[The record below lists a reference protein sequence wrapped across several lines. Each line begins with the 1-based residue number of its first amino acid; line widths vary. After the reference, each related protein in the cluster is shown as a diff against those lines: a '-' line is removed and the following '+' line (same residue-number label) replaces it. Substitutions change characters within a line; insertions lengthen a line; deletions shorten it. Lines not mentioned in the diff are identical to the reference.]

1 MSNYR
6 LEGNKYIIENYD
18 KLSPFSSFLPGLAGV
33 KGIPVWSFYTNRGQ
47 AMSSFGIHNK
57 GNAMMEFNP
66 ANTSYEETPIKGF
79 RTFVRVDGE
88 YYEPFCSYAPELNR
102 RMEIEKNVITI
113 IEENKGLKITISYI
127 VLPNES
133 IGAIVRRVT
142 VENTDKATHE
152 LELIDGMPQIITY
165 GVQNSLYKEMSN
177 LFRSYAEIRNMEN
190 NAPYY
195 TTRAASDD
203 SGEVAQ
209 TEGGFFYLAV
219 KDGQLLPVICDKNV
233 LFDFDSSLRNPVV
246 FLEKGL
252 KGVLERT
259 QYAVNKIP
267 CGFVAMEEKLKAGEK
282 LEFTAFA
289 GYASSVELLNGKVAG
304 LCRRGY
310 VEEKLAEARELADF
324 FTKDVYTESAN
335 PLFDRYMEQCYLDNF
350 LRGGYPFLMG
360 KGDNRKVVHL
370 FSRKH
375 GDPERDYNF
384 FSIAGEYY
392 SQGNGNYR
400 DVCQNR
406 RNDVFFNPAIGDFN
420 VHHFFSLVQMD
431 GYNPLEIR
439 PFSFVITA
447 EKKAEAMEALAR
459 HVVDKEGKLAAV
471 LEKPFTPGQITNMIA
486 RYQMQVTGDEE
497 DLVNELVSLA
507 EEQIEACFKE
517 GYWSDHWDYN
527 LDLVEDYLLIY
538 PDKEKELLFGRKDY
552 RFYDSEGVVRP
563 RRDTYVINKK
573 GQVRQYGSLY
583 ESEEKA
589 SRPGFDKNATNWLK
603 DTQGNLVT
611 TNLFGKLLTL
621 AVNKFALLDSHGL
634 GVEMEGGRPGWN
646 DAMNGL
652 PGLFGSSMPETME
665 LKRLV
670 DFMCK
675 VVPESGSQD
684 IPTELAEFM
693 RSIYEALQENLSD
706 FAYWDKVAGLREE
719 FREKIMFTT
728 SGERSEVPYAEIG
741 KILKAFADKLEKAW
755 EKALELGHGIMPTY
769 FTYEADEFEPLV
781 NEDGSPR
788 ISPYGL
794 PGAEVKSF
802 QLVMV
807 PFFLEGPARMLAA
820 CGGKDRAVAE
830 KMCAAVKESDIYDKK
845 LKMYKTSESI
855 EGMSAENGR
864 VRAFTAGWL
873 ERESIFLHMEY
884 KYFLGMLKAGLYT
897 EFYEAVS
904 DALIPYQ
911 KPEVYGRSILENSS
925 FLASCANP
933 DSAVHGQGFVARLS
947 GSTVEM
953 LSMWIGMFLGEGGF
967 RTGKDGLELVL
978 APRLSKKMFD
988 TNGEASF
995 MLCGNCIVTYH
1006 NESGKDTFGVD
1017 GAGVWRM
1024 ELSDGT
1030 EKFTVSGD
1038 CIPETLAL
1046 KVREGKMKSIEAY
1059 LA

>member
-133 IGAIVRRVT
+133 IGAIMRRVT

-384 FSIAGEYY
+384 FSIPM
-392 SQGNGNYR
+392 S
-400 DVCQNR
+400 
-406 RNDVFFNPAIGDFN
+406 
-420 VHHFFSLVQMD
+420 
-431 GYNPLEIR
+431 
-439 PFSFVITA
+439 
-447 EKKAEAMEALAR
+447 
-459 HVVDKEGKLAAV
+459 
-471 LEKPFTPGQITNMIA
+471 
-486 RYQMQVTGDEE
+486 
-497 DLVNELVSLA
+497 
-507 EEQIEACFKE
+507 
-517 GYWSDHWDYN
+517 
-527 LDLVEDYLLIY
+527 
-538 PDKEKELLFGRKDY
+538 
-552 RFYDSEGVVRP
+552 
-563 RRDTYVINKK
+563 
-573 GQVRQYGSLY
+573 
-583 ESEEKA
+583 
-589 SRPGFDKNATNWLK
+589 
-603 DTQGNLVT
+603 
-611 TNLFGKLLTL
+611 
-621 AVNKFALLDSHGL
+621 
-634 GVEMEGGRPGWN
+634 
-646 DAMNGL
+646 
-652 PGLFGSSMPETME
+652 
-665 LKRLV
+665 
-670 DFMCK
+670 
-675 VVPESGSQD
+675 
-684 IPTELAEFM
+684 
-693 RSIYEALQENLSD
+693 
-706 FAYWDKVAGLREE
+706 DKVR
-719 FREKIMFTT
+719 
-728 SGERSEVPYAEIG
+728 
-741 KILKAFADKLEKAW
+741 
-755 EKALELGHGIMPTY
+755 
-769 FTYEADEFEPLV
+769 
-781 NEDGSPR
+781 
-788 ISPYGL
+788 
-794 PGAEVKSF
+794 
-802 QLVMV
+802 
-807 PFFLEGPARMLAA
+807 
-820 CGGKDRAVAE
+820 
-830 KMCAAVKESDIYDKK
+830 
-845 LKMYKTSESI
+845 
-855 EGMSAENGR
+855 
-864 VRAFTAGWL
+864 
-873 ERESIFLHMEY
+873 
-884 KYFLGMLKAGLYT
+884 
-897 EFYEAVS
+897 
-904 DALIPYQ
+904 
-911 KPEVYGRSILENSS
+911 
-925 FLASCANP
+925 
-933 DSAVHGQGFVARLS
+933 
-947 GSTVEM
+947 
-953 LSMWIGMFLGEGGF
+953 
-967 RTGKDGLELVL
+967 
-978 APRLSKKMFD
+978 
-988 TNGEASF
+988 
-995 MLCGNCIVTYH
+995 
-1006 NESGKDTFGVD
+1006 
-1017 GAGVWRM
+1017 
-1024 ELSDGT
+1024 
-1030 EKFTVSGD
+1030 
-1038 CIPETLAL
+1038 
-1046 KVREGKMKSIEAY
+1046 
-1059 LA
+1059 